1 MASLSVARLLVVI
14 CATFAGSTVF
24 SAIGFGIGMVSIPI
38 LLLAF
43 DPQTAVVMLNTVEV
57 PLSAL
62 MVWQNR
68 RHLERGEMLPIAIA
82 GLVGAFIGA
91 FVLAASAERPLRIA
105 IIALIITLTI
115 VTALNLRGQMPMPR
129 FLGPVIG
136 FIVALL
142 LTALGIGGPL
152 LALYMIARQWK
163 RDAIRGSM
171 SLLFMVVMPTAV
183 LGLRPGRPVHPRATG
198 RIGGSVSPRAGRLL
212 RRQPHS
218 APHGRARIPLRGDRR
233 HSGDQRGSA
242 GAGGGGGVRG
252 HVWTIY
258 ALIPHLRIARHP

>member
-68 RHLERGEMLPIAIA
+68 RHLERGEMLPIALA

-183 LGLRPGRPVHPRATG
+183 LG
-198 RIGGSVSPRAGRLL
+198 
-212 RRQPHS
+212 
-218 APHGRARIPLRGDRR
+218 
-233 HSGDQRGSA
+233 
-242 GAGGGGGVRG
+242 
-252 HVWTIY
+252 Y
-258 ALIPHLRIARHP
+258 ALGGLYTQERLAVSVVALAPVLAGFFVGSRIARRMDERVFRYAAIGVIAATSAVVLVREVAGV